1 MAKVPGNSSNNLAA
15 PVVISNN
22 ASRTLT
28 AQPAQ
33 MQQAPNQSVQPAPVN
48 LQPPIVMS
56 NQPIQANATVNSQAQ
71 PKAKTPFGALLA
83 DMRETNQSQ
92 APQFGQS

>member
-1 MAKVPGNSSNNLAA
+1 LAKVPGNSSNNLAA

-22 ASRTLT
+22 ASRNMT

-33 MQQAPNQSVQPAPVN
+33 MQQAPNQSFQPAPVN

-56 NQPIQANATVNSQAQ
+56 NQPIQANAIANSQVQ
-71 PKAKTPFGALLA
+71 PKPKTPFGALLA
-83 DMRETNQSQ
+83 EMSQKNQSQ
-92 APQFGQS
+92 APQFAQT